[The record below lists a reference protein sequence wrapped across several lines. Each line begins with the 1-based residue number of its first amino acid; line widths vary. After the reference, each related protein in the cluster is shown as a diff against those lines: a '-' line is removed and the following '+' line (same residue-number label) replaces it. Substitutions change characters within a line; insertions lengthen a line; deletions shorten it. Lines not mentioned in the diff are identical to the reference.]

1 MGLNV
6 GSQRIG
12 QINAGAMAD
21 LAFLDIPVDL
31 SSDAAYENTLERI
44 VREGAGTNRATVIAG
59 RVAYNDNVFAE

>member
-1 MGLNV
+1 MWVLNALV
-6 GSQRIG
+6 KL
-12 QINAGAMAD
+12 M
-21 LAFLDIPVDL
+21 LDIPVDL